1 MHVDQADHSISGVV
15 VPISASQ
22 SSFALIDIAGVPS
35 DYVGLIQFVG
45 TSPHR
50 IPAVTSTHVE
60 QHPIQ
65 RHVVLSYPN
74 GK

>member
-15 VPISASQ
+15 CPFPPASLL
-22 SSFALIDIAGVPS
+22 FALIDIAGVPS